1 MRALSRGATP
11 ILVGTT
17 ASVALIGHFAG
28 PRWPVVTVLTAL
40 AALLVAFL
48 PPAVLLA
55 GAIVTGH
62 GLGVAALQAP
72 LAGPLMLSDVLLL
85 LCLLRCLTHRRT
97 EQAERHRLVSACL
110 LLFLAWSVLATVHA
124 GTSVTA
130 LLRIAAYGGVFL
142 LLSRRGTDRK
152 LIYGIV
158 TCYALVSVVGGV
170 LQGQTRLVGL
180 DIGDPAQTGALL
192 LAALCPLLT
201 SELRTPWTWLV
212 GAVLLYGIF
221 LTQTRSVWFAT
232 IVVLVVWA
240 QKRLTLSRLVAVFA
254 GLALVGLQTVNWITH
269 EFGLNTFSA
278 DFRWQSIVAGMRSGL
293 ENPVFGSGWGY
304 ASSTYDRGASA
315 YIYDAVRQVSP
326 HNLFVCVFASVGLP
340 AVLLLVLFLGR
351 LLHRLVSTRDAPLLF
366 TVAVLAM
373 SMTEMTLYAGSMLT
387 LLFFTYAG
395 MGLAPAVGGPRPSH
409 VPREGEHLPP
419 HREGRVLHGKVLPAG
434 LRTRAVGAVGRGIE
448 VTRIRSTRNQQAVL
462 SASRHSEPHAKASA
476 MRSGP
481 AQS

>member
-11 ILVGTT
+11 ILIGTT

-85 LCLLRCLTHRRT
+85 LCLLRCLTHWRT
-97 EQAERHRLVSACL
+97 EQAERHRFVSVCL
-110 LLFLAWSVLATVHA
+110 LLFLAWSILATVHA

-152 LIYGIV
+152 LIYGTV

-201 SELRTPWTWLV
+201 SELRGSWTWLV

-240 QKRLTLSRLVAVFA
+240 QKRLTLSRLVALFA

-278 DFRWQSIVAGMRSGL
+278 AYRWQSIVAGMRSGL

-304 ASSTYDRGASA
+304 ASSTYGASA
-315 YIYDAVRQVSP
+315 HLYDAVRQVSP
-326 HNLFVCVFASVGLP
+326 YNLFVCVFASVGLP

-366 TVAVLAM
+366 IVAVLAM

-395 MGLAPAVGGPRPSH
+395 MGLAPAVGGLRPSQGL
-409 VPREGEHLPP
+409 REGEHLPP
-419 HREGRVLHGKVLPAG
+419 YREGRVLHGKVLPAG

-462 SASRHSEPHAKASA
+462 SASMHNEPHAKASA

-481 AQS
+481 TQS